1 MSISSNAS
9 SGGCAGCRKCRSRPS
24 SSRSSSPSSLR
35 SYSLNQLRKRG
46 RRFASRTVARSPG
59 AAKGLRAAKGLSGT
73 TLTSQTHPSIFA
85 CSCAVFAS
93 RLEHSFCCL
102 RCEACL
108 SRESGGKDSGS
119 RTHAQGPMAN
129 GSGAP
134 AAEANYLHRSVH
146 SSFGSLELLDAW
158 MPKLRCVPTMAA
170 RGARACPC
178 GHQRDRGK
186 TASHSARLRLPDT
199 TLSSLRYE
207 VAASVRNIHLST
219 FLPT

>member
-9 SGGCAGCRKCRSRPS
+9 SGGCAGCRKCRSCLS

-93 RLEHSFCCL
+93 RLELSFCCL

-134 AAEANYLHRSVH
+134 ASQLRPTTCTGRRTRH
-146 SSFGSLELLDAW
+146 SGPWNFW
-158 MPKLRCVPTMAA
+158 MPDGPNYDACRPW
-170 RGARACPC
+170 RAPRVR
-178 GHQRDRGK
+178 GHQR
-186 TASHSARLRLPDT
+186 ASCENS
-199 TLSSLRYE
+199 
-207 VAASVRNIHLST
+207 
-219 FLPT
+219 